1 MRASPDVLGQ
11 TISLDDRAHVIVG
24 VMPPDFYFPSRNR
37 DFWRTLRLGI
47 TASDSDRGNNY
58 LAVIGRLKD
67 GVSIE
72 DARAEM
78 DLIGAQLAQAYPKA
92 LEGKGVTLAPWRE
105 QITGQPRVLLLG
117 LVGASICVLLIACT
131 NLANLLMSRALA
143 RRSEFAVR
151 AAIGASVDRLV
162 RQMLT
167 DSFVLAACGG
177 VLGIVLAIV
186 AAPLLVRLVP
196 TSLPIAEVPPTDL
209 RMLAGTL
216 LLTIG
221 AGMAFGLLPA
231 LRVCRKTD
239 GAALK
244 DGARG
249 GTSRGTE
256 RLRSSLVVAEIV
268 ASVVLIVTVGLLTQ
282 ALLNVQ
288 RVDPGFKAD
297 NVLTVRT
304 TLPRTK
310 YPKAAQR
317 EQFYQR
323 VLNDVKAL
331 PGVQSAAYISFLP
344 MVMGGG
350 VWPVLSTVPD
360 PGELATGSCR
370 RIRRTSVAPA
380 CASSPLASSARM
392 RTPILRGRDVS
403 ADDTPNTTHV
413 AVVSESLVRQY
424 FPDRDPLGQ
433 QFAFAFKV
441 RTIVGVVG
449 DIRVR
454 GLEADTSEPQVY
466 LPAGQFTD
474 GDPLFYVPQDLA
486 IRASVPV
493 TTLVPAV
500 RAIIAAADPLL
511 PIINVRTLEDIVSLE
526 TASRVVQLR
535 VLGAFAAVAF
545 LLAAIGIH
553 GLLAFTVSARSREI
567 GVRIAL
573 GAKARDIIGMVIG
586 RSADDGRARRRHRR
600 RARLRRWP
608 VDAGAAVRRRSRE
621 SDGVRRRH
629 RARAAHDARRQPAA
643 RLARRARRSHGRHAD
658 GIGIRIPDPP
668 IPCILTVMRFYVII
682 TWSCVMALGGVAAA
696 QDHLASARHHRGTRA
711 RSGVR
716 LVHRRHH
723 LARRRERRCSRPRRR
738 TARVAMVNFAL
749 TLART
754 FVETDDFKR
763 RYADHREA
771 NGPDPLPEEPSVDAI
786 LAKQRAGF
794 EEQVEQ
800 MRKLFDQITPEQ
812 RATLEAGWKDMRQ
825 QLADMET
832 GPRRA
837 ELDEALSE
845 QRVAQVREREVAMKA
860 ARRGV
865 ARRCPRPRR
874 QPAPPLPRGLERRRL
889 RCQADR

>member
-1 MRASPDVLGQ
+1 MLFYRALLRLYPKSFRAEYGAEMMKDFTRQWREAAVSAKGVLLIRAFVDTAANATRVHGDITKQDLRFAIRSLRRTPGFTLTAILVAALGIGATTAAFSVADHVLLRPLPVPEADRVVRLWEDHSSLGYPRMEPSPPNFLDWQRMATVFERIEPFTGGSASLVGHGEPEQVSGASVGGGVFQILRRPAALGRVLTESDVHAEGERPIVISDRIWRTRFGASPDVLGQ
-11 TISLDDRAHVIVG
+11 TISLDNRAYVIVG

-37 DFWRTLRLGI
+37 DFWRTLRLGN
-47 TASDSDRGNNY
+47 TESDSDRGNHY

-78 DLIGAQLAQAYPKA
+78 DVIAAQLAQAYPKA
-92 LEGKGVTLAPWRE
+92 QEGKGVALAPWRE

-177 VLGIVLAIV
+177 VLGVILAVV

-231 LRVCRKTD
+231 LRVCRKAE
-239 GAALK
+239 GSALK

-268 ASVVLIVTVGLLTQ
+268 ASVVLIVTVGLLAQ

-297 NVLTVRT
+297 GVLTVRT
-304 TLPRTK
+304 TLPQIK
-310 YPKAAQR
+310 YAKAAER

-323 VLNDVKAL
+323 VLHDVTAL

-360 PGELATGSCR
+360 PGSPHKFVPPDPKNER
-370 RIRRTSVAPA
+370 R
-380 CASSPLASSARM
+380 ASLRFV
-392 RTPILRGRDVS
+392 TPGFFSTMHTPVRRGRDIS
-403 ADDTPNTTHV
+403 ADDTPQTTPV
-413 AVVSESLVRQY
+413 AVVSESLARQY
-424 FPDRDPLGQ
+424 FPDRDPIGQ
-433 QFAFAFKV
+433 QFAFAYQV

-466 LPAGQFTD
+466 LPASQFID
-474 GDPLFYVPQDLA
+474 GDPLFYAPQDLA
-486 IRASVPV
+486 IRAAVPV

-511 PIINVRTLEDIVSLE
+511 PIVNVRTLDDIVSLE

-535 VLGAFAAVAF
+535 VLGAFALVAS
-545 LLAAIGIH
+545 LLAGIGIH
-553 GLLAFTVSARSREI
+553 GLLAFTVRARSREI

-573 GAKARDIIGMVIG
+573 GARARDIIGMVIG
-586 RSADDGRARRRHRR
+586 RSAVLAALG
-600 RARLRRWP
+600 
-608 VDAGAAVRRRSRE
+608 VVIGAAVAYAAGRSMQALLF
-621 SDGVRRRH
+621 GVDPANPLVFGAAIALALLMTLAGSLLPAV
-629 RARAAHDARRQPAA
+629 RAVRV
-643 RLARRARRSHGRHAD
+643 
-658 GIGIRIPDPP
+658 DP
-668 IPCILTVMRFYVII
+668 L
-682 TWSCVMALGGVAAA
+682 
-696 QDHLASARHHRGTRA
+696 SATRA
-711 RSGVR
+711 
-716 LVHRRHH
+716 
-723 LARRRERRCSRPRRR
+723 
-738 TARVAMVNFAL
+738 
-749 TLART
+749 
-754 FVETDDFKR
+754 D
-763 RYADHREA
+763 
-771 NGPDPLPEEPSVDAI
+771 
-786 LAKQRAGF
+786 
-794 EEQVEQ
+794 
-800 MRKLFDQITPEQ
+800 
-812 RATLEAGWKDMRQ
+812 
-825 QLADMET
+825 
-832 GPRRA
+832 
-837 ELDEALSE
+837 
-845 QRVAQVREREVAMKA
+845 
-860 ARRGV
+860 
-865 ARRCPRPRR
+865 
-874 QPAPPLPRGLERRRL
+874 
-889 RCQADR
+889 

>member
-1 MRASPDVLGQ
+1 MLFYRALLRLYPKSFRAEYGAEMMKDFLRQWREAPATAKAMLAVRAAADTAANATRVHGDITNQDLRYAIRSLRRTPGFTLTGIMVAAMGIGATTATFSVADHVLLRPLPFPEADRVVRLWEDHSSLGYPRMEPSPPNFLDWQRMATAFERLEPFTGGSASLVGHGEPEQVSGASVGGGVFQILRRPAALGRVLTESDVNAAEGERPIVISDRIWRTRFGASPDVLGQ
-11 TISLDDRAHVIVG
+11 TISLDDRAYVIVG

-37 DFWRTLRLGI
+37 DFWRTLRLGAN
-47 TASDSDRGNNY
+47 ASDNDRGNNY

-67 GVSIE
+67 GVSLE

-78 DLIGAQLAQAYPKA
+78 DVIGAQLAQAYPKA

-167 DSFVLAACGG
+167 ESSVLAASGG
-177 VLGIVLAIV
+177 VLGIILAVV

-221 AGMAFGLLPA
+221 VGIAFGLLPA
-231 LRVCRKTD
+231 LRVCSKAD
-239 GAALK
+239 GSALK

-268 ASVVLIVTVGLLTQ
+268 ASVVLIVSVGLLTQ

-304 TLPRTK
+304 TLPRIK
-310 YPKAAQR
+310 YAKAAQR

-323 VLNDVKAL
+323 VLDDVEGL

-360 PGELATGSCR
+360 PGSPQRFMAPDPKNER
-370 RIRRTSVAPA
+370 R
-380 CASSPLASSARM
+380 ASLRFVTPGFFSTL

-403 ADDTPNTTHV
+403 ADDTPTTTAV

-466 LPAGQFTD
+466 LPAAQFTD
-474 GDPLFYVPQDLA
+474 GDPLFYAPQDLA

-535 VLGAFAAVAF
+535 VLGAFAAAAF
-545 LLAAIGIH
+545 LLAAVGIH
-553 GLLAFTVSARSREI
+553 GLLAFSVSTRSREI

-573 GAKARDIIGMVIG
+573 GAKAHDIMRMVLG
-586 RSADDGRARRRHRR
+586 RSAAMALVG
-600 RARLRRWP
+600 
-608 VDAGAAVRRRSRE
+608 VVIGAALAYAAGRSMQALLF
-621 SDGVRRRH
+621 GVDP
-629 RARAAHDARRQPAA
+629 ADPAVFLAAIL
-643 RLARRARRSHGRHAD
+643 LA
-658 GIGIRIPDPP
+658 
-668 IPCILTVMRFYVII
+668 
-682 TWSCVMALGGVAAA
+682 
-696 QDHLASARHHRGTRA
+696 
-711 RSGVR
+711 
-716 LVHRRHH
+716 
-723 LARRRERRCSRPRRR
+723 
-738 TARVAMVNFAL
+738 VAMTMLGSLLPAWRAL
-749 TLART
+749 RI
-754 FVETDDFKR
+754 
-763 RYADHREA
+763 
-771 NGPDPLPEEPSVDAI
+771 DPIA
-786 LAKQRAGF
+786 
-794 EEQVEQ
+794 
-800 MRKLFDQITPEQ
+800 
-812 RATLEAGWKDMRQ
+812 ATR
-825 QLADMET
+825 
-832 GPRRA
+832 
-837 ELDEALSE
+837 SE
-845 QRVAQVREREVAMKA
+845 
-860 ARRGV
+860 
-865 ARRCPRPRR
+865 
-874 QPAPPLPRGLERRRL
+874 
-889 RCQADR
+889 

>member
-1 MRASPDVLGQ
+1 MPIYRALLRLYPKSFRAEYGAEMVKDFDRDWRNASAAAKVSLLMRAVTDTAANALRVHGDITKQDLRYAIRSLRRTPGFTITAILVAALGIGATTATFSVADHVRLRPLPFPEHDRVVRRWEDHSSRGYPRMEPSPPNFLDWQRMATVFERLEPFTGGSASLVGHGEPEQVTGASVGGGVFQILRRPAALGRVLTEADVNAAEGERPIVISDRIWRTRFGASPDVLGQ

-37 DFWRTLRLGI
+37 DFWRALRLGA
-47 TASDSDRGNNY
+47 TESDNDRGNNY

-92 LEGKGVTLAPWRE
+92 QEGKGVTLVPWRE

-131 NLANLLMSRALA
+131 NLANLLLSRALA

-167 DSFVLAACGG
+167 ESSVLAASGG
-177 VLGIVLAIV
+177 VLGIILAVV

-221 AGMAFGLLPA
+221 VGIAFGLLPA

-239 GAALK
+239 GSALK

-256 RLRSSLVVAEIV
+256 RLRSSLVIAEIV
-268 ASVVLIVTVGLLTQ
+268 AAVVLIVTVGLLIQ

-304 TLPRTK
+304 ALPRIK
-310 YPKAAQR
+310 YARAAQR
-317 EQFYQR
+317 GQFYQR

-350 VWPVLSTVPD
+350 VWPVLSTMPD
-360 PGELATGSCR
+360 PASPQRFMPPDPKNER
-370 RIRRTSVAPA
+370 R
-380 CASSPLASSARM
+380 ASLRFVTPGFFNTM

-403 ADDTPNTTHV
+403 ADDTPNTTAV

-466 LPAGQFTD
+466 LPAAQFTD
-474 GDPLFYVPQDLA
+474 GDPLFYAPQDLA

-535 VLGAFAAVAF
+535 VLGAFAAAAF
-545 LLAAIGIH
+545 LLAAVGIH
-553 GLLAFTVSARSREI
+553 GLLAFSVSTRSREI

-573 GAKARDIIGMVIG
+573 GAKAGDIIMMILG
-586 RSADDGRARRRHRR
+586 RSALMA
-600 RARLRRWP
+600 LI
-608 VDAGAAVRRRSRE
+608 GAAIGAALAYAAGRSMQALLF
-621 SDGVRRRH
+621 GVDP
-629 RARAAHDARRQPAA
+629 ANPTVFGAAIG
-643 RLARRARRSHGRHAD
+643 LA
-658 GIGIRIPDPP
+658 
-668 IPCILTVMRFYVII
+668 L
-682 TWSCVMALGGVAAA
+682 
-696 QDHLASARHHRGTRA
+696 
-711 RSGVR
+711 
-716 LVHRRHH
+716 
-723 LARRRERRCSRPRRR
+723 
-738 TARVAMVNFAL
+738 
-749 TLART
+749 
-754 FVETDDFKR
+754 
-763 RYADHREA
+763 
-771 NGPDPLPEEPSVDAI
+771 
-786 LAKQRAGF
+786 
-794 EEQVEQ
+794 
-800 MRKLFDQITPEQ
+800 
-812 RATLEAGWKDMRQ
+812 
-825 QLADMET
+825 
-832 GPRRA
+832 
-837 ELDEALSE
+837 
-845 QRVAQVREREVAMKA
+845 
-860 ARRGV
+860 
-865 ARRCPRPRR
+865 
-874 QPAPPLPRGLERRRL
+874 
-889 RCQADR
+889 

>member
-1 MRASPDVLGQ
+1 MLIYRALLRLYPKSFRAEYGAEMLKDFSHDWHAASPAAKTIVLLRATADTAVNALRVHLDITGQDLRYALRSLRRTPGFTITAIVVAALGIGATTATFSVADHVLLRPLPFPEADRVVRLWEDHSSLGYPRMEPSPPNFRDWQRMATVFERLEPFTGGSASLVGHGEPEQINGASVGGGVFQILRRPAALGRVLTESDVHAEGERPIVISDRLWRTRFAASPDVLGQ
-11 TISLDDRAHVIVG
+11 TISLDDRTYVIVG

-37 DFWRTLRLGI
+37 DFWRTLRLGD
-47 TASDSDRGNNY
+47 TESDSDRGNHY
-58 LAVIGRLKD
+58 LAVIARLKN

-72 DARAEM
+72 DVRAEM
-78 DLIGAQLAQAYPKA
+78 DLIAAQLAQTYPRA
-92 LEGKGVTLAPWRE
+92 QEGKGVTLAPWRE

-151 AAIGASVDRLV
+151 AAIGASLDRLV

-177 VLGIVLAIV
+177 VLGIVLALV

-239 GAALK
+239 GSALK

-268 ASVVLIVTVGLLTQ
+268 ASVVLMVTVGLLTQ

-288 RVDPGFKAD
+288 RVDPGFKTD

-304 TLPRTK
+304 TLPRIRYAT
-310 YPKAAQR
+310 AAQR

-360 PGELATGSCR
+360 PASPQKFMAPDPRNER
-370 RIRRTSVAPA
+370 R
-380 CASSPLASSARM
+380 ASLRFVTPGFFSTM
-392 RTPILRGRDVS
+392 RTPVLRGRDIS
-403 ADDTPNTTHV
+403 ADDTSQTTPV
-413 AVVSESLVRQY
+413 AAVSESLVRQY
-424 FPDRDPLGQ
+424 FPDRDPIGQ
-433 QFAFAFKV
+433 QFAFAYQV

-466 LPAGQFTD
+466 LPAGQFRD
-474 GDPLFYVPQDLA
+474 GDPLFYAPQDLA
-486 IRASVPV
+486 IRAAMPV
-493 TTLVPAV
+493 ATLVPAV
-500 RAIIAAADPLL
+500 RSIIAAADPLL
-511 PIINVRTLEDIVSLE
+511 PVTNVRTLEEVVSLE
-526 TASRVVQLR
+526 TAPRVVQLR
-535 VLGAFAAVAF
+535 VLGAFATVAF

-553 GLLAFTVSARSREI
+553 GLLAFTVTARSREI

-573 GAKARDIIGMVIG
+573 GAKARDIVAMVLG
-586 RSADDGRARRRHRR
+586 RSAVMAVLG
-600 RARLRRWP
+600 L
-608 VDAGAAVRRRSRE
+608 VIGAALAYAAGRSMQAMLF
-621 SDGVRRRH
+621 GV
-629 RARAAHDARRQPAA
+629 DPANPA
-643 RLARRARRSHGRHAD
+643 VFG
-658 GIGIRIPDPP
+658 
-668 IPCILTVMRFYVII
+668 
-682 TWSCVMALGGVAAA
+682 AAA
-696 QDHLASARHHRGTRA
+696 GLA
-711 RSGVR
+711 
-716 LVHRRHH
+716 LI
-723 LARRRERRCSRPRRR
+723 
-738 TARVAMVNFAL
+738 M
-749 TLART
+749 TLAGSLLPAWRALRIDPIAATRT
-754 FVETDDFKR
+754 E
-763 RYADHREA
+763 
-771 NGPDPLPEEPSVDAI
+771 
-786 LAKQRAGF
+786 
-794 EEQVEQ
+794 
-800 MRKLFDQITPEQ
+800 
-812 RATLEAGWKDMRQ
+812 
-825 QLADMET
+825 
-832 GPRRA
+832 
-837 ELDEALSE
+837 
-845 QRVAQVREREVAMKA
+845 
-860 ARRGV
+860 
-865 ARRCPRPRR
+865 
-874 QPAPPLPRGLERRRL
+874 
-889 RCQADR
+889 

>member
-1 MRASPDVLGQ
+1 MLIYRALLRLYPKSFRAEYGAEMMKDFMRQWREASGSATGLLLIRAFADTAANATRVHGDITKQDLRYAVRSLRRTPGFTLTAILVAALGIGATTATFSVADHVLLRPLPFPEADRVVRLWEDHSSLGYPRMEPSPPNFLDWQRMATAFERLEPFTGGSASLVGRGEPEQVSGASVGGGVFQILRRPAALGRVLTESDVNAAQGERPIVISDRIWRTRFGASPDVLGQ
-11 TISLDDRAHVIVG
+11 TISLDDRAYVIVG

-37 DFWRTLRLGI
+37 DFWRTLRLGVNE
-47 TASDSDRGNNY
+47 SDNDRGNNY

-67 GVSIE
+67 GVSLE
-72 DARAEM
+72 NARAEM
-78 DLIGAQLAQAYPKA
+78 DVIGARLAQAYPKA

-167 DSFVLAACGG
+167 ESFVLAACGG
-177 VLGIVLAIV
+177 ALGIVLAIV

-196 TSLPIAEVPPTDL
+196 TSLPIAEVPSIDL

-231 LRVCRKTD
+231 FRVCRKAD
-239 GAALK
+239 GSALK

-268 ASVVLIVTVGLLTQ
+268 ASVVLLVTVGLLTQ

-304 TLPRTK
+304 TLPRIK
-310 YPKAAQR
+310 YAKAVQR

-323 VLNDVKAL
+323 VLNDVKAM
-331 PGVQSAAYISFLP
+331 PGVESAAYISFLP

-360 PGELATGSCR
+360 PGSPQRFMPPDPQNER
-370 RIRRTSVAPA
+370 R
-380 CASSPLASSARM
+380 ASLRFVTPGFFSTM

-403 ADDTPNTTHV
+403 ADDTSDTTPV
-413 AVVSESLVRQY
+413 AVVSASLVRQY
-424 FPDRDPLGQ
+424 FPDRDPIGQ
-433 QFAFAFKV
+433 QFAFAYKV

-449 DIRVR
+449 DMRVR

-474 GDPLFYVPQDLA
+474 GDPLFYAPQDLA

-493 TTLVPAV
+493 MTLVPAV
-500 RAIIAAADPLL
+500 RSIIAAADPLL
-511 PIINVRTLEDIVSLE
+511 PIINMRTLEDIVSLE
-526 TASRVVQLR
+526 TAPRVVQLR
-535 VLGAFAAVAF
+535 VLSAFAVAAV

-573 GAKARDIIGMVIG
+573 GAKARDIMAMVMARSAMMAIAGVVVGSAIAYAAG
-586 RSADDGRARRRHRR
+586 RSMQTLLFGVDPANRA
-600 RARLRRWP
+600 
-608 VDAGAAVRRRSRE
+608 V
-621 SDGVRRRH
+621 
-629 RARAAHDARRQPAA
+629 
-643 RLARRARRSHGRHAD
+643 
-658 GIGIRIPDPP
+658 
-668 IPCILTVMRFYVII
+668 F
-682 TWSCVMALGGVAAA
+682 AAA
-696 QDHLASARHHRGTRA
+696 AALA
-711 RSGVR
+711 V
-716 LVHRRHH
+716 V
-723 LARRRERRCSRPRRR
+723 
-738 TARVAMVNFAL
+738 M
-749 TLART
+749 TLAGSVLPAWRAL
-754 FVETDDFKR
+754 R
-763 RYADHREA
+763 I
-771 NGPDPLPEEPSVDAI
+771 DPIA
-786 LAKQRAGF
+786 
-794 EEQVEQ
+794 
-800 MRKLFDQITPEQ
+800 
-812 RATLEAGWKDMRQ
+812 ATR
-825 QLADMET
+825 
-832 GPRRA
+832 
-837 ELDEALSE
+837 SE
-845 QRVAQVREREVAMKA
+845 
-860 ARRGV
+860 
-865 ARRCPRPRR
+865 
-874 QPAPPLPRGLERRRL
+874 
-889 RCQADR
+889 

>member
-1 MRASPDVLGQ
+1 M
-11 TISLDDRAHVIVG
+11 
-24 VMPPDFYFPSRNR
+24 
-37 DFWRTLRLGI
+37 
-47 TASDSDRGNNY
+47 
-58 LAVIGRLKD
+58 IGRLKD

-78 DLIGAQLAQAYPKA
+78 DVIAAQLAQAYPKA
-92 LEGKGVTLAPWRE
+92 QEGKGVTLAPWRE

-143 RRSEFAVR
+143 RRSEFAIR

-177 VLGIVLAIV
+177 VLGIVLAV
-186 AAPLLVRLVP
+186 MAAPLLVRLVP

-216 LLTIG
+216 LVTIG
-221 AGMAFGLLPA
+221 AGIAFGLLPA

-239 GAALK
+239 GSALK

-268 ASVVLIVTVGLLTQ
+268 ASVVLIVSVGLLTQ

-304 TLPRTK
+304 TLPRIK
-310 YPKAAQR
+310 YAKAAQR

-331 PGVQSAAYISFLP
+331 PGVESAAYISFLP

-360 PGELATGSCR
+360 PGEPATVRAAGSTERAARQSALRHAWLLQHHADPDAARAR
-370 RIRRTSVAPA
+370 RQ
-380 CASSPLASSARM
+380 
-392 RTPILRGRDVS
+392 RGRFARV
-403 ADDTPNTTHV
+403 TPPV

-454 GLEADTSEPQVY
+454 GFEADTSEPQVY

-474 GDPLFYVPQDLA
+474 GDPLFYAPQDLA

-493 TTLVPAV
+493 TTLMPAV
-500 RAIIAAADPLL
+500 RSIIAAADPH
-511 PIINVRTLEDIVSLE
+511 
-526 TASRVVQLR
+526 
-535 VLGAFAAVAF
+535 VAD
-545 LLAAIGIH
+545 H
-553 GLLAFTVSARSREI
+553 QR
-567 GVRIAL
+567 
-573 GAKARDIIGMVIG
+573 
-586 RSADDGRARRRHRR
+586 ADARRGGRRWKRR
-600 RARLRRWP
+600 RASCSCASSGHLPPWRFCSP
-608 VDAGAAVRRRSRE
+608 PSASTGCSPSRSA
-621 SDGVRRRH
+621 
-629 RARAAHDARRQPAA
+629 RARA
-643 RLARRARRSHGRHAD
+643 RSA
-658 GIGIRIPDPP
+658 
-668 IPCILTVMRFYVII
+668 C
-682 TWSCVMALGGVAAA
+682 
-696 QDHLASARHHRGTRA
+696 AS
-711 RSGVR
+711 RS
-716 LVHRRHH
+716 
-723 LARRRERRCSRPRRR
+723 A
-738 TARVAMVNFAL
+738 
-749 TLART
+749 
-754 FVETDDFKR
+754 
-763 RYADHREA
+763 
-771 NGPDPLPEEPSVDAI
+771 
-786 LAKQRAGF
+786 
-794 EEQVEQ
+794 
-800 MRKLFDQITPEQ
+800 
-812 RATLEAGWKDMRQ
+812 
-825 QLADMET
+825 
-832 GPRRA
+832 PRRA
-837 ELDEALSE
+837 TSSRWFWA
-845 QRVAQVREREVAMKA
+845 A
-860 ARRGV
+860 ARSWPCSVWPSAPRSPMRPAG
-865 ARRCPRPRR
+865 RCRPCCSASI
-874 QPAPPLPRGLERRRL
+874 PANPTVFAAAIALAMLMTLAGSLLPAWRAVRVDPIAATR
-889 RCQADR
+889 AD

>member
-1 MRASPDVLGQ
+1 MLFYRALLRLYPKSFRAEYGAEMMKDFLRQWREAPATVKAMLAVRAAADTAADATRVHGDITKQDLRYAIRSLRRTPGFTLTAILVAAMGIGATTATFSVADHVLLRPLPFPEHDRVVRLWEDHSSRGYPRMEPSPPNFLDWQRMATVFERLEPFTGASASLVGHGEPEQVNGASVGGGVFQVLRRPAALGRVLTEADVYAAEGERPIVISDRIWRTRFGASPDVLGQ
-11 TISLDDRAHVIVG
+11 TISLDDRAYVIVG
-24 VMPPDFYFPSRNR
+24 VMPSDFYFPSRNR
-37 DFWRTLRLGI
+37 DFWRTLRLGVNE
-47 TASDSDRGNNY
+47 SDNDRGNNY

-67 GVSIE
+67 GVSID

-92 LEGKGVTLAPWRE
+92 QEGKGVTLAPWRE

-177 VLGIVLAIV
+177 ALGIVLAIV
-186 AAPLLVRLVP
+186 AVPLLVRLVP

-216 LLTIG
+216 LLTIA
-221 AGMAFGLLPA
+221 AGIAFGLLPA
-231 LRVCRKTD
+231 LRVCRKSD
-239 GAALK
+239 GSALK
-244 DGARG
+244 DSARG

-304 TLPRTK
+304 TLPRIK
-310 YPKAAQR
+310 YAKAVQR

-323 VLNDVKAL
+323 VLTDVKAM
-331 PGVQSAAYISFLP
+331 PGVESAAYISFLP

-360 PGELATGSCR
+360 PGSPQRFVPPDPRNER
-370 RIRRTSVAPA
+370 R
-380 CASSPLASSARM
+380 ASLRFVTPGFFSTM

-403 ADDTPNTTHV
+403 ADDTSNTTLV

-424 FPDRDPLGQ
+424 FPGRDPIGQ
-433 QFAFAFKV
+433 QFAFAYKV

-454 GLEADTSEPQVY
+454 GLEAETSEPQVY

-474 GDPLFYVPQDLA
+474 GDPLFYAPQDLA

-500 RAIIAAADPLL
+500 RSIIAAADPLL
-511 PIINVRTLEDIVSLE
+511 PVINMRTLEDIVSLE

-535 VLGAFAAVAF
+535 VLGAFAAAAF
-545 LLAAIGIH
+545 LLAAVGIH
-553 GLLAFTVSARSREI
+553 GLLAFSVSARSREI

-573 GAKARDIIGMVIG
+573 GAKARDIMAMVMARSAMLAIVGVVVGSAIAYAAG
-586 RSADDGRARRRHRR
+586 RSMQTLLFG
-600 RARLRRWP
+600 
-608 VDAGAAVRRRSRE
+608 VDPANTAV
-621 SDGVRRRH
+621 
-629 RARAAHDARRQPAA
+629 
-643 RLARRARRSHGRHAD
+643 
-658 GIGIRIPDPP
+658 
-668 IPCILTVMRFYVII
+668 F
-682 TWSCVMALGGVAAA
+682 AAA
-696 QDHLASARHHRGTRA
+696 AALA
-711 RSGVR
+711 V
-716 LVHRRHH
+716 V
-723 LARRRERRCSRPRRR
+723 
-738 TARVAMVNFAL
+738 M
-749 TLART
+749 TLAGSVLPAWRAL
-754 FVETDDFKR
+754 R
-763 RYADHREA
+763 I
-771 NGPDPLPEEPSVDAI
+771 DPIV
-786 LAKQRAGF
+786 
-794 EEQVEQ
+794 
-800 MRKLFDQITPEQ
+800 
-812 RATLEAGWKDMRQ
+812 ATR
-825 QLADMET
+825 
-832 GPRRA
+832 
-837 ELDEALSE
+837 SE
-845 QRVAQVREREVAMKA
+845 
-860 ARRGV
+860 
-865 ARRCPRPRR
+865 
-874 QPAPPLPRGLERRRL
+874 
-889 RCQADR
+889 

>member
-1 MRASPDVLGQ
+1 MPFYRALLRLYPKSFRAEYGAEMIKDFAREWQEAPAGAKAFLLARITADTLANAVRVHGDITRQDLRYAIRSLRSTPGFTVTAILVAALGIGATTATFSVADHVLLRPLPFPEHDRVVRLWEDHSARGYPRMEPSPPNFLDWQRMSTSFERLEAFTGGSASLVGRGEPEQVSGASVGGGIFQILRRPAALGRVLTESDVTAAEGERPIVISDRIWRTRFGGSPDVLGQ
-11 TISLDDRAHVIVG
+11 TISLDDRAYVIVG
-24 VMPPDFYFPSRNR
+24 VMPPDFYFPSRGR
-37 DFWRTLRLGI
+37 DFWRPLRLGA
-47 TASDSDRGNNY
+47 TPSDNDRGNNY
-58 LAVIGRLKD
+58 LAVIARLKE

-78 DLIGAQLAQAYPKA
+78 DVIGAQLAQAYPK
-92 LEGKGVTLAPWRE
+92 GQDGIGVTLVPWRE

-117 LVGASICVLLIACT
+117 LVGASICLLLIACT
-131 NLANLLMSRALA
+131 NLANLLMARALA
-143 RRSEFAVR
+143 RRTEFAVR

-177 VLGIVLAIV
+177 VVGIVLAVV

-216 LLTIG
+216 VLTIG

-239 GAALK
+239 GSALK

-288 RVDPGFKAD
+288 RVDPGFTAD
-297 NVLTVRT
+297 NVLTIRT

-310 YPKAAQR
+310 YAKAAQR

-323 VLNDVKAL
+323 VLSEVSAL

-360 PGELATGSCR
+360 PGSPQRFVPPDPKNER
-370 RIRRTSVAPA
+370 R
-380 CASSPLASSARM
+380 ASLRFVTPGFFSTM

-403 ADDTPNTTHV
+403 ADDTTSTMPV
-413 AVVSESLVRQY
+413 AVVSESMVRNY

-466 LPAGQFTD
+466 LPAGQFAD
-474 GDPLFYVPQDLA
+474 GDPLFYAPQDLA

-500 RAIIAAADPLL
+500 RSIIAATDPLL
-511 PIINVRTLEDIVSLE
+511 PIVNVRTLEDIVSLE

-586 RSADDGRARRRHRR
+586 RSAVLAVFG
-600 RARLRRWP
+600 
-608 VDAGAAVRRRSRE
+608 VVIGAALAYAAGRSMQALLF
-621 SDGVRRRH
+621 GV
-629 RARAAHDARRQPAA
+629 DPANPVVFA
-643 RLARRARRSHGRHAD
+643 TAIALA
-658 GIGIRIPDPP
+658 
-668 IPCILTVMRFYVII
+668 LVM
-682 TWSCVMALGGVAAA
+682 
-696 QDHLASARHHRGTRA
+696 
-711 RSGVR
+711 
-716 LVHRRHH
+716 
-723 LARRRERRCSRPRRR
+723 
-738 TARVAMVNFAL
+738 
-749 TLART
+749 TLAGTLLPAWRA
-754 FVETDDFKR
+754 VR
-763 RYADHREA
+763 V
-771 NGPDPLPEEPSVDAI
+771 DPLA
-786 LAKQRAGF
+786 
-794 EEQVEQ
+794 
-800 MRKLFDQITPEQ
+800 
-812 RATLEAGWKDMRQ
+812 ATRTD
-825 QLADMET
+825 
-832 GPRRA
+832 
-837 ELDEALSE
+837 
-845 QRVAQVREREVAMKA
+845 
-860 ARRGV
+860 
-865 ARRCPRPRR
+865 
-874 QPAPPLPRGLERRRL
+874 
-889 RCQADR
+889 

>member
-1 MRASPDVLGQ
+1 MLLYQALLRLYPKSFRAEYGAEMMKDFLKEWREASTAAKAMLAVRAAIDTVVNAARVHGDITKQDLRYAIRSLRRTPGFTITAIVVAALGIGATTATFSVADHVLLRPLPFPEADRVVRLWEDHSKLGYPRMEPSPPNFLDWQRTATVFERLEPFTGGSASLVGHGEPEQVNGASVGGGVFQILRRPAALGRVLTEADVNAAEGERPIVISDRIWRTRFGASPDVLGQ

-37 DFWRTLRLGI
+37 DFWRALRLGA

-78 DLIGAQLAQAYPKA
+78 AVIAAQLAQAYPKA
-92 LEGKGVTLAPWRE
+92 QEGKGVTLAPWRE

-177 VLGIVLAIV
+177 VLGIILAVV

-209 RMLAGTL
+209 RMLAGTM

-231 LRVCRKTD
+231 LRVCRKAD
-239 GAALK
+239 GSALK

-288 RVDPGFKAD
+288 RVDPGFTAD

-310 YPKAAQR
+310 YAKAAQR

-323 VLNDVKAL
+323 VLNDVTAL
-331 PGVQSAAYISFLP
+331 PGVESAAYISFLP

-360 PGELATGSCR
+360 PGSPQR
-370 RIRRTSVAPA
+370 FVAPDA
-380 CASSPLASSARM
+380 QNERRASLRFVTPGFFRTM
-392 RTPILRGRDVS
+392 RTPILRGRDVN
-403 ADDTPNTTHV
+403 ADDTPQTTPV

-466 LPAGQFTD
+466 LPAGQFRD
-474 GDPLFYVPQDLA
+474 GDPLFYAPQDLA

-500 RAIIAAADPLL
+500 RALIAAADPQL

-553 GLLAFTVSARSREI
+553 GLLAFNVSARSREI

-573 GAKARDIIGMVIG
+573 GAKGRDIVGMVIG
-586 RSADDGRARRRHRR
+586 RSAVLAALG
-600 RARLRRWP
+600 
-608 VDAGAAVRRRSRE
+608 VVIGAALAYAAGRSLQALLFGVDPANPAVFGAAIALALLMTLAGSLLPAWRAVRV
-621 SDGVRRRH
+621 DPI
-629 RARAAHDARRQPAA
+629 AA
-643 RLARRARRSHGRHAD
+643 
-658 GIGIRIPDPP
+658 
-668 IPCILTVMRFYVII
+668 
-682 TWSCVMALGGVAAA
+682 
-696 QDHLASARHHRGTRA
+696 TRA
-711 RSGVR
+711 
-716 LVHRRHH
+716 
-723 LARRRERRCSRPRRR
+723 
-738 TARVAMVNFAL
+738 
-749 TLART
+749 
-754 FVETDDFKR
+754 D
-763 RYADHREA
+763 
-771 NGPDPLPEEPSVDAI
+771 
-786 LAKQRAGF
+786 
-794 EEQVEQ
+794 
-800 MRKLFDQITPEQ
+800 
-812 RATLEAGWKDMRQ
+812 
-825 QLADMET
+825 
-832 GPRRA
+832 
-837 ELDEALSE
+837 
-845 QRVAQVREREVAMKA
+845 
-860 ARRGV
+860 
-865 ARRCPRPRR
+865 
-874 QPAPPLPRGLERRRL
+874 
-889 RCQADR
+889 

>member
-1 MRASPDVLGQ
+1 MLFYRALLRLYPKSFRAEYGAEMIKDVTREWHAAPAAAKAALLARITADTLANAMRVHGDITRQDLRYAMRSLRRTPGFTITAILVAALGIGATTATFSVADHVLLRPLPFPEADRVVRLWEDHSSLGYPRMEPSPPNFLDWQRMATVFERLEPFTGGSASLVGHGEPEQVIGASVGGGVFQILGRSAALGRVLTESDVHAAEGERPIVISDRIWRTRFGASPGVLGQ
-11 TISLDDRAHVIVG
+11 TISLDDRAYVIVG

-37 DFWRTLRLGI
+37 DFWRTLRLG
-47 TASDSDRGNNY
+47 TTESDGDRGNHY

-78 DLIGAQLAQAYPKA
+78 DVIAARLAQAYPKA
-92 LEGKGVTLAPWRE
+92 QAGKGVTLSPWRE

-177 VLGIVLAIV
+177 VLGIVLAVV

-231 LRVCRKTD
+231 LRVCRKID
-239 GAALK
+239 GSALK

-288 RVDPGFKAD
+288 RVDPGFKTD
-297 NVLTVRT
+297 DVLTVRT
-304 TLPRTK
+304 TLPRIK
-310 YPKAAQR
+310 YAKAAER

-323 VLNDVKAL
+323 VLTDVKAL

-350 VWPVLSTVPD
+350 VWPVLSTAPD
-360 PGELATGSCR
+360 PGSPQKFVSPDPKNER
-370 RIRRTSVAPA
+370 R
-380 CASSPLASSARM
+380 ASLRFVTPGFFSTM
-392 RTPILRGRDVS
+392 RTPVRRGRDVS
-403 ADDTPNTTHV
+403 ADDTRQTTPV
-413 AVVSESLVRQY
+413 AVVSESLVRQF
-424 FPDRDPLGQ
+424 FPDRDPIGQ
-433 QFAFAFKV
+433 QFAFAYQV

-466 LPAGQFTD
+466 LPAGQFID
-474 GDPLFYVPQDLA
+474 GDPLFYAPQDLA
-486 IRASVPV
+486 IRAAVPV

-500 RAIIAAADPLL
+500 RAIIATADPLL
-511 PIINVRTLEDIVSLE
+511 PIVNVRTLEEIVSLE

-535 VLGAFAAVAF
+535 VLGAFAVAAF

-573 GAKARDIIGMVIG
+573 GAKARDIVTMVIG
-586 RSADDGRARRRHRR
+586 RSAVLAALG
-600 RARLRRWP
+600 
-608 VDAGAAVRRRSRE
+608 VVIGAAFAYAAGRSMQALLF
-621 SDGVRRRH
+621 GV
-629 RARAAHDARRQPAA
+629 DPAN
-643 RLARRARRSHGRHAD
+643 
-658 GIGIRIPDPP
+658 P
-668 IPCILTVMRFYVII
+668 VVF
-682 TWSCVMALGGVAAA
+682 AAA
-696 QDHLASARHHRGTRA
+696 ITLALLMTLAGSLLPAWRAVRVDPLAATRA
-711 RSGVR
+711 
-716 LVHRRHH
+716 
-723 LARRRERRCSRPRRR
+723 
-738 TARVAMVNFAL
+738 
-749 TLART
+749 
-754 FVETDDFKR
+754 D
-763 RYADHREA
+763 
-771 NGPDPLPEEPSVDAI
+771 
-786 LAKQRAGF
+786 
-794 EEQVEQ
+794 
-800 MRKLFDQITPEQ
+800 
-812 RATLEAGWKDMRQ
+812 
-825 QLADMET
+825 
-832 GPRRA
+832 
-837 ELDEALSE
+837 
-845 QRVAQVREREVAMKA
+845 
-860 ARRGV
+860 
-865 ARRCPRPRR
+865 
-874 QPAPPLPRGLERRRL
+874 
-889 RCQADR
+889 

>member
-1 MRASPDVLGQ
+1 MLIYRALLRLYPKSFRAEYGSEMIKDFDRQWRSASTDAKPRLLLRTIADTISNAMLVHGDITKQDVRYAIRSLSRTPGFTLTAVVVAALGIGATTATFSVADHVLLRPLPFPDADRVVRLWEDHSSVGYPRMEPSPPNFLDWQRTATAFERLEPFTGGSASLVGHGEPEQVNGASVGGGVFQILGRPAALGRVLTDADVDAAEGERPVVISDRIWRTRFAASPDVLGQ

-37 DFWRTLRLGI
+37 DFWRPLRLGI
-47 TASDSDRGNNY
+47 AESDSDRGNNY

-67 GVSIE
+67 GVSLE

-78 DLIGAQLAQAYPKA
+78 DLIAAQLAQAYPKA
-92 LEGKGVTLAPWRE
+92 QEGKGVTLAPWRE
-105 QITGQPRVLLLG
+105 RITGQPRVLLLG

-167 DSFVLAACGG
+167 DSFVIAAGGG
-177 VLGIVLAIV
+177 VLGIVLAVV

-216 LLTIG
+216 VLTIG
-221 AGMAFGLLPA
+221 AGLACGVLPA
-231 LRVCRKTD
+231 LRVCRKAD
-239 GAALK
+239 GSALK

-256 RLRSSLVVAEIV
+256 RLRSSLVIAEIV

-288 RVDPGFKAD
+288 KVDPGFTAD

-304 TLPRTK
+304 TLPRIK
-310 YPKAAQR
+310 YAKAAQR

-323 VLNDVKAL
+323 VLNDVAAL

-360 PGELATGSCR
+360 PGSPQKFLAPDPMNER
-370 RIRRTSVAPA
+370 R
-380 CASSPLASSARM
+380 ASLRYVTAGFFSTM

-403 ADDTPNTTHV
+403 ADDTRETIPV
-413 AVVSESLVRQY
+413 AVVSESMIRQY

-433 QFAFAFKV
+433 QFAFAYQV

-466 LPAGQFTD
+466 LPAGQFAD
-474 GDPLFYVPQDLA
+474 GDPLFYAPQDLA

-511 PIINVRTLEDIVSLE
+511 PVTNVRTLDDIVSLE

-535 VLGAFAAVAF
+535 VLGAFAVVAF

-553 GLLAFTVSARSREI
+553 GVLSFSVAARSREI
-567 GVRIAL
+567 GVRMAL
-573 GAKARDIIGMVIG
+573 GAKGRNIVGMVVG
-586 RSADDGRARRRHRR
+586 RSAWLAIAGVAI
-600 RARLRRWP
+600 
-608 VDAGAAVRRRSRE
+608 GAALAYAAGRSMQALLF
-621 SDGVRRRH
+621 GV
-629 RARAAHDARRQPAA
+629 DPA
-643 RLARRARRSHGRHAD
+643 
-658 GIGIRIPDPP
+658 DP
-668 IPCILTVMRFYVII
+668 
-682 TWSCVMALGGVAAA
+682 GVFAAA
-696 QDHLASARHHRGTRA
+696 IALAVLMTIAGSLLPALRAIRVDPIAATRA
-711 RSGVR
+711 
-716 LVHRRHH
+716 
-723 LARRRERRCSRPRRR
+723 
-738 TARVAMVNFAL
+738 
-749 TLART
+749 
-754 FVETDDFKR
+754 D
-763 RYADHREA
+763 
-771 NGPDPLPEEPSVDAI
+771 
-786 LAKQRAGF
+786 
-794 EEQVEQ
+794 
-800 MRKLFDQITPEQ
+800 
-812 RATLEAGWKDMRQ
+812 
-825 QLADMET
+825 
-832 GPRRA
+832 
-837 ELDEALSE
+837 
-845 QRVAQVREREVAMKA
+845 
-860 ARRGV
+860 
-865 ARRCPRPRR
+865 
-874 QPAPPLPRGLERRRL
+874 
-889 RCQADR
+889 

>member
-1 MRASPDVLGQ
+1 MLIYRALLRLYPKSFRVEYGSEMMKDFDRQWRSASTDAKPRLLLRAIADTISNAMLVHGDITKQDVRYAIRSLSRTPGFTLTAVLVAAMGIGATTATFSVADHVLLRPLPFPDADRVVRLWEDHSSLGYPRMEPSPPNFLDWQRMATAFERLEPFTGGSASLVGHGEPEQVNGASVGGGVFQILRRPAALGRVLTESDADAAEGERPIVISDRIWRTRFGGSPDVLGQ
-11 TISLDDRAHVIVG
+11 TISLDDRSHVIVG

-37 DFWRTLRLGI
+37 DFWRPLRLGI
-47 TASDSDRGNNY
+47 TESDSDRGNNY

-67 GVSIE
+67 GVSLE

-78 DLIGAQLAQAYPKA
+78 DLIAAQLAQAYPKA
-92 LEGKGVTLAPWRE
+92 QEGKGVTLAPWRE
-105 QITGQPRVLLLG
+105 RITGQPRVLLLG

-131 NLANLLMSRALA
+131 NLANLLMSRALG

-167 DSFVLAACGG
+167 DSFVIAAGGG
-177 VLGIVLAIV
+177 VLGIVLALV

-216 LLTIG
+216 VLTIG
-221 AGMAFGLLPA
+221 AGLACGVLPA
-231 LRVCRKTD
+231 LRVCRKAD
-239 GAALK
+239 GSALK

-256 RLRSSLVVAEIV
+256 RLRSSLVIAEIV

-288 RVDPGFKAD
+288 KVDPGFMAD

-304 TLPRTK
+304 TLPRIK
-310 YPKAAQR
+310 YAKAAQR

-323 VLNDVKAL
+323 VLNDVTAL

-360 PGELATGSCR
+360 PGSPQKFLPPDPMNER
-370 RIRRTSVAPA
+370 R
-380 CASSPLASSARM
+380 ASLRYVTPGFFSTM

-403 ADDTPNTTHV
+403 ADDTRETIPV
-413 AVVSESLVRQY
+413 AVVSESMIRQY

-433 QFAFAFKV
+433 QFAFAYRV
-441 RTIVGVVG
+441 RTIIGVVG

-474 GDPLFYVPQDLA
+474 GDPLFYAPQDLA

-500 RAIIAAADPLL
+500 RSIIAAADPLL
-511 PIINVRTLEDIVSLE
+511 PVTNVRTLDDIVSLE

-535 VLGAFAAVAF
+535 VLGAFAVVAF

-553 GLLAFTVSARSREI
+553 GVLSFSVAARSREI
-567 GVRIAL
+567 GVRMAL
-573 GAKARDIIGMVIG
+573 GAKGRDIVGMVLG
-586 RSADDGRARRRHRR
+586 RSAWLAVAGVAI
-600 RARLRRWP
+600 
-608 VDAGAAVRRRSRE
+608 GAALAYAAGRSMQALLF
-621 SDGVRRRH
+621 GV
-629 RARAAHDARRQPAA
+629 DPA
-643 RLARRARRSHGRHAD
+643 
-658 GIGIRIPDPP
+658 DP
-668 IPCILTVMRFYVII
+668 
-682 TWSCVMALGGVAAA
+682 GVFAAA
-696 QDHLASARHHRGTRA
+696 IALAVLMTMAGSLLPALRAIHVDPIAATRA
-711 RSGVR
+711 
-716 LVHRRHH
+716 
-723 LARRRERRCSRPRRR
+723 
-738 TARVAMVNFAL
+738 
-749 TLART
+749 
-754 FVETDDFKR
+754 D
-763 RYADHREA
+763 
-771 NGPDPLPEEPSVDAI
+771 
-786 LAKQRAGF
+786 
-794 EEQVEQ
+794 
-800 MRKLFDQITPEQ
+800 
-812 RATLEAGWKDMRQ
+812 
-825 QLADMET
+825 
-832 GPRRA
+832 
-837 ELDEALSE
+837 
-845 QRVAQVREREVAMKA
+845 
-860 ARRGV
+860 
-865 ARRCPRPRR
+865 
-874 QPAPPLPRGLERRRL
+874 
-889 RCQADR
+889 

>member
-1 MRASPDVLGQ
+1 MLFYRALLRLYPKSFRAEYGAEMMKDFLKEWREASTATKAMLVVRAALDTVANAARVHGDITKQDLRYAIRSLRRTPGFTITAIVVAALGIGATTATFSVADHVLLRPLPFPEADRVVRVWEDHSQQGYPRMEPSPPNLLDWQRMTTVFERLEPFTGGSASLVGQGDPEQISGAAVGGGVFQILRRPAALGRVLTESDVNAEGERPIVISDRLWRTRFGASADVLGQ
-11 TISLDDRAHVIVG
+11 TITLDDRAHVIVG

-37 DFWRTLRLGI
+37 DFWRPLRLGI
-47 TASDSDRGNNY
+47 TESDSNRSNNY

-67 GVSIE
+67 GVTIE

-78 DLIGAQLAQAYPKA
+78 QLIGAQLAQAYPKS
-92 LEGKGVTLAPWRE
+92 LEGKGVTLLPWRE
-105 QITGQPRVLLLG
+105 QITGQPLVLLLG

-177 VLGIVLAIV
+177 VLGIILAVV

-221 AGMAFGLLPA
+221 VGMAFGLLPA

-239 GAALK
+239 GSALK

-282 ALLNVQ
+282 ALLKVQ
-288 RVDPGFKAD
+288 RVDPGFKTD

-304 TLPRTK
+304 ALPRTK
-310 YPKAAQR
+310 YVKAAQR

-323 VLNDVKAL
+323 VLNDVTAL
-331 PGVQSAAYISFLP
+331 PGVEGAAYISFLP

-350 VWPVLSTVPD
+350 VLPVLSTVPD
-360 PGELATGSCR
+360 PGSPDRFAPLDPQHER
-370 RIRRTSVAPA
+370 R
-380 CASSPLASSARM
+380 ASLRFVTPGFFGIM
-392 RTPILRGRDVS
+392 RTPVLRGRDIN
-403 ADDTPNTTHV
+403 ADDTPLTAPV

-424 FPDRDPLGQ
+424 FPGRDPLGQ
-433 QFAFAFKV
+433 QFAFASKV
-441 RTIVGVVG
+441 RTVVGVVG

-466 LPAGQFTD
+466 LPASQFMD

-500 RAIIAAADPLL
+500 RAIIAAADPVL

-545 LLAAIGIH
+545 LLAAVGIH

-586 RSADDGRARRRHRR
+586 RSAVLALFGVAI
-600 RARLRRWP
+600 
-608 VDAGAAVRRRSRE
+608 GAALAYAAGRSMQALLF
-621 SDGVRRRH
+621 GVDP
-629 RARAAHDARRQPAA
+629 ANPAVFGAAIA
-643 RLARRARRSHGRHAD
+643 LA
-658 GIGIRIPDPP
+658 
-668 IPCILTVMRFYVII
+668 LLM
-682 TWSCVMALGGVAAA
+682 
-696 QDHLASARHHRGTRA
+696 
-711 RSGVR
+711 
-716 LVHRRHH
+716 
-723 LARRRERRCSRPRRR
+723 
-738 TARVAMVNFAL
+738 
-749 TLART
+749 TLAGSLLPAWRAVRVDPIAATRT
-754 FVETDDFKR
+754 E
-763 RYADHREA
+763 
-771 NGPDPLPEEPSVDAI
+771 
-786 LAKQRAGF
+786 
-794 EEQVEQ
+794 
-800 MRKLFDQITPEQ
+800 
-812 RATLEAGWKDMRQ
+812 
-825 QLADMET
+825 
-832 GPRRA
+832 
-837 ELDEALSE
+837 
-845 QRVAQVREREVAMKA
+845 
-860 ARRGV
+860 
-865 ARRCPRPRR
+865 
-874 QPAPPLPRGLERRRL
+874 
-889 RCQADR
+889 